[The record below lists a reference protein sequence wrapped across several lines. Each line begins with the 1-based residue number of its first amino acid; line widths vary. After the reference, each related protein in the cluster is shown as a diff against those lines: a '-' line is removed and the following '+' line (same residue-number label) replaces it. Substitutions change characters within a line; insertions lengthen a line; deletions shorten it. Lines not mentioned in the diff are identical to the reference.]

1 MFDTQRWRASAVWL
15 PYNLLRAIQFNV
27 LAVKLGA
34 GAAVPLFGRL
44 TISRRGLYRRGGVAP
59 TRWRSIDVNVVHA
72 CMQFETA
79 SCSRFVVL
87 ELPHQLSAGF
97 VLP

>member
-27 LAVKLGA
+27 HVVKFGA

-44 TISRRGLYRRGGVAP
+44 TISWRGLASYTVGGEWHPRGGA
-59 TRWRSIDVNVVHA
+59 
-72 CMQFETA
+72 
-79 SCSRFVVL
+79 
-87 ELPHQLSAGF
+87 ELM
-97 VLP
+97 